1 MTAFDDSETR
11 RANIAFIKRS
21 METPLLSREHEYA
34 LARAWRN
41 DNNDRALHELINAY
55 NRLVVSTAGRFRNY
69 GLPMG
74 DLIQEGVVGLLHA
87 ANRFEPDRDVRFST
101 YASWWI
107 RSAMQDFI
115 LRNWSIVRTGTTAS
129 QKSLFF
135 NLRRL
140 RSKIEEKTGEQ
151 LNQDGREE
159 IAETLGVPLRDV
171 EAMEGRLSGADG
183 SLNAVVGED
192 GDQEW
197 QNMLSDERPT
207 PEDNTILDHDSLVR
221 RDWLEEA
228 LDNLGEREAKII
240 RMRRLTEDGVTLE
253 ELTGLGDAIKTSAV
267 QYFTSEGIFIAE
279 EKVGVK
285 AATTHPQLSAHRAKF
300 HSTLV
305 RKVQVLLGNER
316 VHLDCA
322 LTDVQQHGEEATVH
336 IIRTST
342 KEVLP
347 PVTCDFIVGCDG
359 LKSAVRSALYGQ
371 IQPRHTGK
379 TLFRG
384 ICEIDRLNGDGRT
397 VVQCG
402 DENISFICY
411 PISEALRKEGKFL
424 CNWAMNVAREHPG
437 AQENW
442 ENRTSIEHIRDELDT
457 LSGNTFGGLL
467 SQHAVSLFGCLSVLM
482 SYVSVVAVCC
492 YITAVSRCGCLG
504 VLSSRAVCIMVLFD
518 SRCLYCGVA

>member
-1 MTAFDDSETR
+1 
-11 RANIAFIKRS
+11 

-253 ELTGLGDAIKTSAV
+253 ELGK
-267 QYFTSEGIFIAE
+267 YF
-279 EKVGVK
+279 GVSK
-285 AATTHPQLSAHRAKF
+285 ERVRQLEHRAMNKLKTF
-300 HSTLV
+300 MMD
-305 RKVQVLLGNER
+305 R
-316 VHLDCA
+316 VGQAD
-322 LTDVQQHGEEATVH
+322 D
-336 IIRTST
+336 
-342 KEVLP
+342 
-347 PVTCDFIVGCDG
+347 
-359 LKSAVRSALYGQ
+359 LY
-371 IQPRHTGK
+371 
-379 TLFRG
+379 L
-384 ICEIDRLNGDGRT
+384 
-397 VVQCG
+397 
-402 DENISFICY
+402 
-411 PISEALRKEGKFL
+411 EG
-424 CNWAMNVAREHPG
+424 
-437 AQENW
+437 
-442 ENRTSIEHIRDELDT
+442 
-457 LSGNTFGGLL
+457 
-467 SQHAVSLFGCLSVLM
+467 
-482 SYVSVVAVCC
+482 
-492 YITAVSRCGCLG
+492 
-504 VLSSRAVCIMVLFD
+504 
-518 SRCLYCGVA
+518 

>member
-1 MTAFDDSETR
+1 MPAALRRMMIHAAHAASANSRPRTVVIGGGIGGCTA
-11 RANIAFIKRS
+11 AI
-21 METPLLSREHEYA
+21 
-34 LARAWRN
+34 
-41 DNNDRALHELINAY
+41 ALHKA
-55 NRLVVSTAGRFRNY
+55 
-69 GLPMG
+69 
-74 DLIQEGVVGLLHA
+74 
-87 ANRFEPDRDVRFST
+87 
-101 YASWWI
+101 
-107 RSAMQDFI
+107 
-115 LRNWSIVRTGTTAS
+115 
-129 QKSLFF
+129 
-135 NLRRL
+135 
-140 RSKIEEKTGEQ
+140 
-151 LNQDGREE
+151 
-159 IAETLGVPLRDV
+159 
-171 EAMEGRLSGADG
+171 GADVTLYESASELAEIG
-183 SLNAVVGED
+183 AGLNIQAVAIGVLAD
-192 GDQEW
+192 
-197 QNMLSDERPT
+197 L
-207 PEDNTILDHDSLVR
+207 
-221 RDWLEEA
+221 
-228 LDNLGEREAKII
+228 
-240 RMRRLTEDGVTLE
+240 GVTLE

>member
-1 MTAFDDSETR
+1 MTAYEDSETR

-21 METPLLSREHEYA
+21 METPLLTREHEYA
-34 LARAWRN
+34 LARAWRDESN
-41 DNNDRALHELINAY
+41 DAALHELINAY

-183 SLNAVVGED
+183 SLNAVIGED

-207 PEDNTILDHDSLVR
+207 PEENTIMEHDSDIR
-221 RDWLEEA
+221 RTWLEEA
-228 LDNLGEREAKII
+228 LGNLGEREAKII
-240 RMRRLTEDGVTLE
+240 RMRRLTDDGVTLE
-253 ELTGLGDAIKTSAV
+253 ELGKH
-267 QYFTSEGIFIAE
+267 F
-279 EKVGVK
+279 GVSK
-285 AATTHPQLSAHRAKF
+285 ERVRQLEHRAMNKLKTF
-300 HSTLV
+300 MMD
-305 RKVQVLLGNER
+305 R
-316 VHLDCA
+316 VGQAD
-322 LTDVQQHGEEATVH
+322 D
-336 IIRTST
+336 
-342 KEVLP
+342 
-347 PVTCDFIVGCDG
+347 
-359 LKSAVRSALYGQ
+359 LY
-371 IQPRHTGK
+371 
-379 TLFRG
+379 L
-384 ICEIDRLNGDGRT
+384 E
-397 VVQCG
+397 
-402 DENISFICY
+402 S
-411 PISEALRKEGKFL
+411 
-424 CNWAMNVAREHPG
+424 
-437 AQENW
+437 
-442 ENRTSIEHIRDELDT
+442 
-457 LSGNTFGGLL
+457 
-467 SQHAVSLFGCLSVLM
+467 
-482 SYVSVVAVCC
+482 
-492 YITAVSRCGCLG
+492 
-504 VLSSRAVCIMVLFD
+504 
-518 SRCLYCGVA
+518 